1 MQLLN
6 ELLRVKR
13 INDEED
19 DQRPEESNQDEDF
32 DLEGEEPHDDEQS
45 PDFGDNAEDGMGP
58 DTPDDLGQED
68 PKLNF
73 SGNPQDPSQDDGNV
87 EGEDTEQENV
97 DPNRAGVI
105 RNVKGAHLIYKREIE
120 DGSYEE
126 MWIFNSGEFK
136 KDIEIKKAIIAGT
149 DIPSH
154 STRSP
159 DGSQELKMW
168 SAGNA
173 DIMVLTGLAN

>member
-32 DLEGEEPHDDEQS
+32 DLEGEEQYNDEQPS
-45 PDFGDNAEDGMGP
+45 NGGDNAEDGMGP
-58 DTPDDLGQED
+58 DTPDDLEQD
-68 PKLNF
+68 PQLSF
-73 SGNPQDPSQDDGNV
+73 SGNPQDPSQDDGNT

-105 RNVKGAHLIYKREIE
+105 RNVKGAHLVYKRESD

-136 KDIEIKKAIIAGT
+136 KDIEIKKDIIAGT

-154 STRSP
+154 ATRSP
-159 DGSQELKMW
+159 DGTQELKMW

-173 DIMVLTGLAN
+173 DIIVLTGLAN